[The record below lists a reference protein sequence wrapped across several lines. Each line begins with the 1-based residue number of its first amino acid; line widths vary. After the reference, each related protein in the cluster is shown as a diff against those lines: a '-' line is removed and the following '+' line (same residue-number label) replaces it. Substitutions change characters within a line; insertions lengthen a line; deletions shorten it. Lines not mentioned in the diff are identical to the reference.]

1 MKKREYMTPIVEEIE
16 VEDMELMVG
25 SGVNSDGIGYGG
37 IDTEGDLDP
46 EQKNKHEGKAP
57 VTHHIA

>member
-46 EQKNKHEGKAP
+46 E
-57 VTHHIA
+57 